1 MNLGLK
7 GKKALVT
14 GGTHGIGLAI
24 AEALREEEVDVIVVS
39 RRNGYDLVEVE
50 NIQKVLIEYPDID
63 ILVNNVGGGGRWK
76 MTEWY
81 KVWEK
86 NVMPATLLTLGY
98 LDQMCQKKWG
108 RVITIASI
116 FGKESGGTFG
126 FTMAKASEIALMKSL
141 AICPNEGCNVTF
153 NTVSPGA
160 IRIAG
165 KENEGF
171 VEYGEPEDV
180 AGIVTFLCS
189 DKAKWIS
196 GANIVVDHGYSRSF

>member
-1 MNLGLK
+1 MNLELG
-7 GKKALVT
+7 GKTALVT

-24 AEALREEEVDVIVVS
+24 AEALREEGVDVVVVS
-39 RRNGYDLVEVE
+39 RRNGYDLSNPETSV
-50 NIQKVLIEYPDID
+50 KVLKDYPDID
-63 ILVNNVGGGGRWK
+63 ILINNVGGGGRWK
-76 MTEWY
+76 LTEWY

-98 LDQMCQKKWG
+98 LDRMCQKKWG
-108 RVITIASI
+108 RVVTIASI
-116 FGKESGGTFG
+116 FGTEAGGTFG

-141 AICPNEGCNVTF
+141 AICPVEGCNITF

-160 IRIAG
+160 IWIEG
-165 KENEGF
+165 KENGEYE
-171 VEYGEPEDV
+171 EYGKPEDV

-189 DKAKWIS
+189 DKARWIS